1 MMNWIVLQGP
11 SGIRKV
17 AEGAPYR
24 LEKGEVVVG
33 SESSFEASKN
43 EQDLSTLAQQHGIA
57 WGDMLAAATKAL
69 GIKPCNSCEQR
80 RLIMNRVSEI
90 GVAKAFELIRN
101 TFSTE
106 VIKQGEGKF
115 IVRRKGESHG
125 IE

>member
-1 MMNWIVLQGP
+1 MSWIILQGP
-11 SGIRKV
+11 KGIRKV

-24 LEKGEVVVG
+24 LEAGEFVAG
-33 SESSFEASKN
+33 SEMSVEVDKNASDLAALAN
-43 EQDLSTLAQQHGIA
+43 EHGIA

-69 GIKPCNSCEQR
+69 GIKPCKSCEQR